1 MLRIARIVDVIRHVR
16 QEILMTVS
24 PASVVLPDGRSVCAL
39 GQGTWFMGESP
50 DRAQDE
56 IRSLQAGL
64 DAGLA
69 LIDTAEM
76 YADGGAEEI
85 VGRAIA
91 GRRDEVF
98 LVSKVLP
105 EHASRH
111 GTAAA
116 CEDSLRRL
124 KTDALDLY
132 LLHWRGR
139 HRLGDTVEAMEALQ
153 REGKI
158 RAWGVSNLDM
168 NDMQELLGVPG
179 GSQVQVNQVLYN
191 LGRRGIEFDLQPWC
205 AQRGVAIM
213 AYSPLEQGRLLDAPA
228 VKTVAQRHGVTP
240 AAVALAWTMRLPGVI
255 SIPKTASVARLRD
268 NLASLTLTLSPE
280 DLATLDAAFPA
291 PTRSQPLEIL

>member
-1 MLRIARIVDVIRHVR
+1 
-16 QEILMTVS
+16 MTVS
-24 PASVVLPDGRSVCAL
+24 VAPVILPNGRSVCAL

-64 DAGLA
+64 DAGLT

-76 YADGGAEEI
+76 YANGGAEEI
-85 VGRAIA
+85 VGRAMA

-124 KTDALDLY
+124 RTDTIDLY

-139 HRLGDTVEAMEALQ
+139 HRFSDTVEAMEALQ

-158 RAWGVSNLDM
+158 RAWGVSNLDID
-168 NDMQELLGVPG
+168 DMQELQGVPG
-179 GSQVQVNQVLYN
+179 GDQAQVNQVLYN

-213 AYSPLEQGRLLDAPA
+213 AYSPLEQGRLLDSPA
-228 VKTVAQRHGVTP
+228 VEDVARRHGVTP

-255 SIPKTASVARLRD
+255 AIPKTASVTRLAE
-268 NLASLTLTLSPE
+268 NLASLSLTLSSE
-280 DLATLDAAFPA
+280 DLATLDAAFPP
-291 PTRSQPLEIL
+291 PTRRQPLDML